1 MFSYEKIISGK
12 VNYPETFSHTLE
24 DIISKLLT
32 KNPSKRLGNMKGG
45 IADVMKHKWYGSFDW
60 KGLVNGTIAPPYV
73 PDLSNVNTTQ
83 PLDAD
88 DDADDEAEMVSFFVV
103 FLFVFF

>member
-1 MFSYEKIISGK
+1 M
-12 VNYPETFSHTLE
+12 
-24 DIISKLLT
+24 SKLLT

-60 KGLVNGTIAPPYV
+60 KGLLNGTITPPYV
-73 PDLSNVNTTQ
+73 PDLSNLNTTE

-88 DDADDEAEMVSFFVV
+88 DDADDEAEMVRSFTF
-103 FLFVFF
+103 FLSK